1 MLWWNYQQLR
11 VSSAKTRLAV
21 VKKLADNRD
30 PDAAGPLIFALQDID
45 AEVRAAAAKALSGF
59 HDQRALQSLLHL
71 LGDPEAPVR
80 SAAAETLGHLGDP
93 LAVNRLVGLLR
104 DPDAD
109 ARSAAARSLDRLGWN
124 PSTDSHRAIQLLA
137 MGHMQQLVK
146 LGADSVPPLLEQ
158 LRNGEPNK
166 QFAAVKA
173 LAQIKDPRV
182 LPAMVEALGKP
193 SVAVRI
199 AALGTLERFA
209 DPDTF
214 PKIEKLLR
222 DSDANV
228 RGAALEAALRCGGV
242 RAVPGLVGC
251 LGDKA
256 WEVRRAAANALG
268 TLGERSA
275 VESLCGLINDPD
287 RDVRETAI
295 VALGQLKDRRA
306 VVPLVLAM
314 LDTESSVPAAATER
328 LDENWT
334 KNEDIRQTVPK
345 IITASKSADYWVQHS
360 ALKLLE
366 LLKVDPSSA
375 PQETPVAKP
384 ELKTAPHP
392 ALAILSEMLSDRDSD
407 FRLAAANALEE
418 LSEKH
423 AGAVLNGAL
432 RDADDVVREAVQK
445 ALAALN

>member
-1 MLWWNYQQLR
+1 
-11 VSSAKTRLAV
+11 
-21 VKKLADNRD
+21 
-30 PDAAGPLIFALQDID
+30 
-45 AEVRAAAAKALSGF
+45 
-59 HDQRALQSLLHL
+59 
-71 LGDPEAPVR
+71 
-80 SAAAETLGHLGDP
+80 
-93 LAVNRLVGLLR
+93 
-104 DPDAD
+104 
-109 ARSAAARSLDRLGWN
+109 
-124 PSTDSHRAIQLLA
+124 
-137 MGHMQQLVK
+137 
-146 LGADSVPPLLEQ
+146 LLEQ

-166 QFAAVKA
+166 QFAAIKA

-251 LGDKA
+251 LGDKS

-314 LDTESSVPAAATER
+314 LDTESSVRAAAAAVTER

-334 KNEDIRQTVPK
+334 KNEDIRQIIPK
-345 IITASKSADYWVQHS
+345 IITASRSADYWVQHS

-366 LLKVDPSSA
+366 VLKVDPGSA

-392 ALAILSEMLSDRDSD
+392 ALAILSEMLFDRDRD
-407 FRLAAANALEE
+407 FRLAAATALGE
-418 LSEKH
+418 LREKH